1 MGLVLAAGFAAGI
14 RVAAANEGAD
24 PDILALM
31 AQAPNDQAPGTC
43 DVPKATASAK
53 DASEPKAAEPKES
66 GSTKAP
72 NASKS
77 STESG
82 SAKASASGEAKKPK
96 PAKSSA
102 AAAASASSTAPK
114 LPPGCDHH
122 GEETGPV
129 ATDFIKIEKVTNRV
143 HDPKPGRGA
152 STGTFV
158 SLCGRNEN
166 NHRNSDNY
174 IVAPGVSN
182 GAHHVHDYVGNTST
196 DGFSTNESLAA
207 AGTTCAGN
215 DRSPYFWPV
224 LRYRSKS
231 APDANAP
238 GGGQDGNTG
247 TILRPDSVQLQF
259 RGNADT
265 KVHAMPKFLR
275 IITGDAKAL
284 TNGVTNARAAW
295 TCTGFEDRAT
305 VKYPI
310 CPAGSKVERTLDFPS
325 CWDGKNTDSTNHR
338 SHVVFPKSDG
348 SCWQETE
355 AIPQLRITLT
365 YNIPA
370 RALFAVDTFPEQKHS
385 PVTDHADFTNVMPD
399 NLMKMAVDCINGGR
413 DCDANGPVD
422 AGQSTGNPTGSAN
435 PAESAPAE
443 SASPSEAQPAPPK
456 QSTPA
461 GGKSAT
467 KGAGKP
473 EHPAS
478 PQGQPQNPPPAQNP
492 PAQPQNPPAQPQNPP
507 AQPQNPPAQPQ
518 NPPAQPQNPPAAGGT
533 APAVPPAPANP
544 GGANGGGAANPG
556 APNAGA
562 PDTVPTDP
570 DGYSGPPAGSGD
582 NTPTEEIP
590 GDGAAADL
598 TAPPPT
604 PGVASGAKKSFL
616 PATGNRVALYAFNGV
631 ALTTLAGWLMML
643 YRRRRLR

>member
-1 MGLVLAAGFAAGI
+1 MRSMTRQSQSQSRRARIRRRKRLLGVAMGLVLAAGFAAGI
-14 RVAAANEGAD
+14 RVAAANEGTD

-31 AQAPNDQAPGTC
+31 AQAPNDQVPSAC
-43 DVPKATASAK
+43 DVPKATASPK
-53 DASEPKAAEPKES
+53 DASEPKAGAPKAGEPKDP
-66 GSTKAP
+66 K
-72 NASKS
+72 ASKS
-77 STESG
+77 TKPAG
-82 SAKASASGEAKKPK
+82 SAKTSASGEARKPK

-102 AAAASASSTAPK
+102 SPSAPASPSASSTAPK

-122 GEETGPV
+122 GEETGPA

-143 HDPKPGRGA
+143 RDPKPGRGA

-207 AGTTCAGN
+207 AGTTCAGD
-215 DRSPYFWPV
+215 DRSAYFWPV

-238 GGGQDGNTG
+238 GGGPDGNIG
-247 TILRPDSVQLQF
+247 TILRPESVQLQF
-259 RGNADT
+259 RGNADG
-265 KVHAMPKFLR
+265 KVHAMPMFLR

-310 CPAGSKVERTLDFPS
+310 CPAGSKVERILDFAS
-325 CWDGKNTDSTNHR
+325 CWDGKDTDSTNHR

-365 YNIPA
+365 YDIPA
-370 RALFAVDTFPEQKHS
+370 RALFAIDAFPEQKHN
-385 PVTDHADFTNVMPD
+385 PMTDHADFTNLMPD
-399 NLMKMAVDCINGGR
+399 KLMKMAVDCINSGR
-413 DCDANGPVD
+413 DCDANGTV
-422 AGQSTGNPTGSAN
+422 AGPDTGNPTGSAN
-435 PAESAPAE
+435 PNESAPAE
-443 SASPSEAQPAPPK
+443 SASPSEVAQPAPPK

-467 KGAGKP
+467 KDPSKP
-473 EHPAS
+473 DRPAP
-478 PQGQPQNPPPAQNP
+478 PQGQPQNPPAQDP

-507 AQPQNPPAQPQ
+507 AQPQN
-518 NPPAQPQNPPAAGGT
+518 T
-533 APAVPPAPANP
+533 
-544 GGANGGGAANPG
+544 
-556 APNAGA
+556 
-562 PDTVPTDP
+562 PTDP
-570 DGYSGPPAGSGD
+570 DGYSGPPAGSED
-582 NTPTEEIP
+582 NAPTEEIP

-604 PGVASGAKKSFL
+604 PGVARGAKKSFL
-616 PATGNRVALYAFNGV
+616 PTTGNRVALYTFNGV

>member
-31 AQAPNDQAPGTC
+31 AQAPNDQAPGAC
-43 DVPKATASAK
+43 DVPKATVSPKEVSEPK
-53 DASEPKAAEPKES
+53 DVSEPKAGESKES
-66 GSTKAP
+66 GSAKP
-72 NASKS
+72 PKASKTS
-77 STESG
+77 KESG

-102 AAAASASSTAPK
+102 SASPSSTAPK

-143 HDPKPGRGA
+143 RDPKPGRGA
-152 STGTFV
+152 STGTFA

-182 GAHHVHDYVGNTST
+182 GAHHKHDYVGNTST

-207 AGTTCAGN
+207 AGTTCAGD
-215 DRSPYFWPV
+215 DRSAYFWPV

-231 APDANAP
+231 SPDANAP
-238 GGGQDGNTG
+238 GGGLDGNTG

-259 RGNADT
+259 RGNADS
-265 KVHAMPKFLR
+265 KVHAMPEFLR

-338 SHVVFPKSDG
+338 SQVVFPKSDG
-348 SCWQETE
+348 SCWDETE

-365 YNIPA
+365 YDIPA

-385 PVTDHADFTNVMPD
+385 PVTDHADFTNLMPD
-399 NLMKMAVDCINGGR
+399 KLMKMAVDCINGGR
-413 DCDANGPVD
+413 GCDANGTIDNTP
-422 AGQSTGNPTGSAN
+422 ATGSLS
-435 PAESAPAE
+435 ESAAPAE
-443 SASPSEAQPAPPK
+443 SASPSEVALPAPPK

-461 GGKSAT
+461 GDPSAS
-467 KGAGKP
+467 KGTSKP
-473 EHPAS
+473 DRPAP
-478 PQGQPQNPPPAQNP
+478 PQGKPQNPPPAQNP
-492 PAQPQNPPAQPQNPP
+492 PAQPQNPPAPNPP
-507 AQPQNPPAQPQ
+507 AQNPPPS
-518 NPPAQPQNPPAAGGT
+518 QPQNPPAAGGT
-533 APAVPPAPANP
+533 APAAPPAPANP
-544 GGANGGGAANPG
+544 GTGTGTGGTA
-556 APNAGA
+556 
-562 PDTVPTDP
+562 PTDP
-570 DGYSGPPAGSGD
+570 DGYSGPPAGSED
-582 NTPTEEIP
+582 NAPTEQIP

-604 PGVASGAKKSFL
+604 PGPVRDARKSFL
-616 PATGNRVALYAFNGV
+616 PATGNRMALYGFNGV
-631 ALTTLAGWLMML
+631 ALATLAGWLMVL